1 MDYSTHQKIKFYRIP
16 QPCCCELQT
25 PPHVAG
31 ECAPQEFH
39 FSPSHFP
46 CVTRCCT
53 SHLSSQQ
60 MVVQFPPHKAEA
72 GFSDLSL
79 CHTLTGQQE
88 VNFFFF
94 LLSGLSHLKK
104 KRTELVFN
112 RRLLRKSSVQCFHVN
127 LPNRL
132 CDQENGQN
140 DHVSHSFIWPSRPVC
155 NRPEY
160 RFNLCRLLNSLKTTD
175 TCPRVHVPTHWWLLL
190 VLGDLAWH
198 LWDHTVL
205 MLT

>member
-1 MDYSTHQKIKFYRIP
+1 MNVHPKNFISR
-16 QPCCCELQT
+16 
-25 PPHVAG
+25 PHTFRVSQDAVLLI
-31 ECAPQEFH
+31 CPANRWW
-39 FSPSHFP
+39 FS
-46 CVTRCCT
+46 
-53 SHLSSQQ
+53 SHLTKQKQASPTFHCATPSQDNR
-60 MVVQFPPHKAEA
+60 K
-72 GFSDLSL
+72 S
-79 CHTLTGQQE
+79 T
-88 VNFFFF
+88 FFFF
-94 LLSGLSHLKK
+94 LLSGLSHLRK

-175 TCPRVHVPTHWWLLL
+175 TCPRVRVPTHWWLLL

>member
-1 MDYSTHQKIKFYRIP
+1 MCTPRISFLALTLSVCHKMLYFSSV
-16 QPCCCELQT
+16 QPTDGGSVPTSQSRSRLLRPFT
-25 PPHVAG
+25 VPH
-31 ECAPQEFH
+31 
-39 FSPSHFP
+39 
-46 CVTRCCT
+46 
-53 SHLSSQQ
+53 
-60 MVVQFPPHKAEA
+60 PHK
-72 GFSDLSL
+72 
-79 CHTLTGQQE
+79 TTGSQL
-88 VNFFFF
+88 FFF
-94 LLSGLSHLKK
+94 LLSGLSHLRK

-175 TCPRVHVPTHWWLLL
+175 TCPRVRVPTHWWLLL